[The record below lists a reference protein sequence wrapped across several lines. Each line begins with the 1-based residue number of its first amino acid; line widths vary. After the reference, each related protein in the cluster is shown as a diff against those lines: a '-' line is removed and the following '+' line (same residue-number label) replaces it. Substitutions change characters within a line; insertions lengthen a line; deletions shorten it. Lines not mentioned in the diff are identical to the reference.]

1 MSEQAQTT
9 NTTPSTRSRK
19 PHRRPRKP
27 LSCEPCRSAKL
38 RCDRQQPCNTC
49 QRRECATACTF
60 RGVRETVQATPL
72 AHVPNT
78 PERFRQTRSPV
89 SSTAA
94 SATDQDPSVLPFHPV
109 SGSRPATHSEGD
121 SFPSLDSVLER
132 PVFGRDED
140 ISGHGNALLPPFS
153 FGSRMSKSELL
164 SMLPPTTVQ
173 EYLVSRYFTYQAP
186 LFHVLHGPTFQKQYI
201 SFTRDPA
208 QVSLS
213 WLALI
218 FVICSSAIHTLD
230 AGDPVLSGWLAT
242 SDLQTND
249 QLLASRHLRSAALT
263 CLAQDRFMV
272 HYNLNTLEALLT
284 MIYEICHSEGVDR
297 GWVFLG
303 TALNIGIALR
313 CNVDSR
319 NLNCIE
325 KERRRRCWAGIL
337 MLHTYQGILFRDID
351 MSFLRK
357 VDAFMPADVN
367 DSDIHEDKIVEPSAR
382 PTTMS
387 LMWFKVGLFQLS
399 SEICS
404 RLSDIS
410 PSDEHLFMSH
420 YDSLIASERKEWKR
434 IFLPDG
440 TPSILDT
447 TSYAYWCI
455 LETYAHQL
463 YLLIHRPYYHP
474 HTPQYI
480 PSSRRRYLES
490 SMALLDLHRQICELP
505 TLRPYRWLANGMTSF
520 NAVQG
525 AVALAG
531 CINNRPEQADTTEL
545 HWEALDAAVQRLKA
559 LQQSSPVCAKAY
571 PALRDLLIQLSNSAD
586 GNGNGSSQE
595 LITNTPDWLNLDCI
609 DWVYW
614 DNVVSQT
621 DDYSY

>member
-1 MSEQAQTT
+1 MSEQALTT
-9 NTTPSTRSRK
+9 KTTPSTQRRK

-27 LSCEPCRSAKL
+27 LSCEPCRNAKL

-60 RGVRETVQATPL
+60 RGAREAVQATPL
-72 AHVPNT
+72 AHVPET
-78 PERFRQTRSPV
+78 PERFRHIRSPA
-89 SSTAA
+89 SSAA
-94 SATDQDPSVLPFHPV
+94 RSATDQNPSILPFHPV
-109 SGSRPATHSEGD
+109 SGSRPSPYSEGD
-121 SFPSLDSVLER
+121 SFPSLDAVLER
-132 PVFGRDED
+132 PAFGRDED
-140 ISGHGNALLPPFS
+140 ISGHGNALLSPFS
-153 FGSRMSKSELL
+153 FGPRMPKNELL
-164 SMLPPTTVQ
+164 GMLPPTAVQ

-186 LFHVLHGPTFQKQYI
+186 LFHVLHGPTFQKQYS

-208 QVSLS
+208 QASLS
-213 WLALI
+213 FLALF

-242 SDLQTND
+242 SDIQTHD
-249 QLLASRHLRSAALT
+249 QLLASRHLRSAALA

-272 HYNLNTLEALLT
+272 HYNLNTLEALLA

-313 CNVDSR
+313 CNVDSQ

-351 MSFLRK
+351 MSFLRT
-357 VDAFMPADVN
+357 VAATLPADVN
-367 DSDIHEDKIVEPSAR
+367 DSDIHEDKVAESSTR

-387 LMWFKVGLFQLS
+387 LMRFKLRLFELS
-399 SEICS
+399 TEICS
-404 RLSDIS
+404 RLSDS
-410 PSDEHLFMSH
+410 PTFDEAFMNH
-420 YDSLIASERKEWKR
+420 YDGLIAREREEWGR

-440 TPSILDT
+440 SPSILDT

-455 LETYAHQL
+455 LQTYAHQL
-463 YLLIHRPYYHP
+463 YLLIHRPFYHSHSP
-474 HTPQYI
+474 RYLL
-480 PSSRRRYLES
+480 SSRSKYFES

-525 AVALAG
+525 AVALAA
-531 CINNRPEQADTTEL
+531 CINDRPGQADTTAL
-545 HWEALDAAVQRLKA
+545 HRETLDAAVQRIKA

-571 PALRDLLIQLSNSAD
+571 PALQNLQTQLSNLAD
-586 GNGNGSSQE
+586 GDGNGSSQE
-595 LITNTPDWLNLDCI
+595 LITNTADWLNLDSI

-614 DNVVSQT
+614 DNIVGHT